1 MKKLSLLFLSVLT
14 FAACS
19 NQKTDTATTAEVAKL
34 DGQSLMPIAVVN
46 VDSILS
52 QYTFAKESNERLIKK
67 QEDSRVNIN
76 TKARQLQNEMVDF
89 QRKLENNAFLSRE
102 RAEQESRRLQQK
114 EADLQ
119 QLDRQLSQDLV
130 TEQQKLS
137 TQLRDSINAAIKAL
151 NKDNKYHLVLSTNSM
166 NDNILYSAPEYDITG
181 DVIEY
186 LNTNYSK

>member
-14 FAACS
+14 FVACS
-19 NQKTDTATTAEVAKL
+19 NQKTDTATAPETAKL

-52 QYTFAKESNERLIKK
+52 QYTFAKESNEKLIKK

-119 QLDRQLSQDLV
+119 QLDRQLSQELV

-151 NKDNKYHLVLSTNSM
+151 NKDNKYHLVLSTNSL

>member
-1 MKKLSLLFLSVLT
+1 MKKLSLLFLSILT
-14 FAACS
+14 FVACS
-19 NQKTDTATTAEVAKL
+19 NQKTDTATAPEAAKL

-52 QYTFAKESNERLIKK
+52 QYTFAKESNEKLIKK

-119 QLDRQLSQDLV
+119 QLDRQLSQELV

-151 NKDNKYHLVLSTNSM
+151 NKDNKYHLVLSTNSL
-166 NDNILYSAPEYDITG
+166 NDNILYSAPEYDITD

>member
-1 MKKLSLLFLSVLT
+1 MKKISLLFLSVLT
-14 FAACS
+14 FVACS
-19 NQKTDTATTAEVAKL
+19 NQKTDTATAPEAAKL

-52 QYTFAKESNERLIKK
+52 QYTFAKESNEKLIKK

-119 QLDRQLSQDLV
+119 QLDRQLSQELV

-151 NKDNKYHLVLSTNSM
+151 NKDNKYHLVLSTNSL

>member
-14 FAACS
+14 FVACS
-19 NQKTDTATTAEVAKL
+19 NQKTDTTTDPEAAKL

-52 QYTFAKESNERLIKK
+52 QYTFAKESNEKLIKK

-119 QLDRQLSQDLV
+119 QLDRQLSQELV

-151 NKDNKYHLVLSTNSM
+151 NKDNKYHLVLSTNSL

>member
-14 FAACS
+14 FVACS
-19 NQKTDTATTAEVAKL
+19 NQKTDTATAPEAAKL

-52 QYTFAKESNERLIKK
+52 QYAFAKESNEKLIKK

-119 QLDRQLSQDLV
+119 QLDRQLSQELV

-151 NKDNKYHLVLSTNSM
+151 NKDNKYHLVLSTNSL

>member
-1 MKKLSLLFLSVLT
+1 MKKISLLFLSVLT
-14 FAACS
+14 FVACS
-19 NQKTDTATTAEVAKL
+19 NQKTDTATAPEAAKL

-52 QYTFAKESNERLIKK
+52 QYTFAKESNEKLIKK

-119 QLDRQLSQDLV
+119 QLDRQLSQELV

-151 NKDNKYHLVLSTNSM
+151 NKDNKYHLVLSTNSL
-166 NDNILYSAPEYDITG
+166 NDNILYSAPEYDITD

>member
-14 FAACS
+14 FVACS
-19 NQKTDTATTAEVAKL
+19 NQKTDTATAPEAAKL

-52 QYTFAKESNERLIKK
+52 QYTFAKESNEKLIKK

-119 QLDRQLSQDLV
+119 QLDRQLSQELV

-151 NKDNKYHLVLSTNSM
+151 NKDNKYHLVLSTNSL
-166 NDNILYSAPEYDITG
+166 NDNILYSAPEYDITD
-181 DVIEY
+181 DVIKY
-186 LNTNYSK
+186 LNTNYCK

>member
-14 FAACS
+14 FVACS
-19 NQKTDTATTAEVAKL
+19 NQKTDTATAPEAAKL

-52 QYTFAKESNERLIKK
+52 QYTFAKESNEKLIKK

-119 QLDRQLSQDLV
+119 QLDRQLSQELI

-151 NKDNKYHLVLSTNSM
+151 NKDNKYHLVLSTNSL

>member
-1 MKKLSLLFLSVLT
+1 MKKLSLLFLSILT
-14 FAACS
+14 FVACS
-19 NQKTDTATTAEVAKL
+19 NQKTDTTTAPEAAKL

-52 QYTFAKESNERLIKK
+52 QYTFAKESNEKLIKK
-67 QEDSRVNIN
+67 QEDSSVNIN

-119 QLDRQLSQDLV
+119 QLDRQLSQELV

-151 NKDNKYHLVLSTNSM
+151 NKDNKYHLVLSTNSL

>member
-14 FAACS
+14 FVACS
-19 NQKTDTATTAEVAKL
+19 NQKTDTATAPEAAKL

-52 QYTFAKESNERLIKK
+52 QYTFAKESNEKLIKK
-67 QEDSRVNIN
+67 QEDSRANIN

-119 QLDRQLSQDLV
+119 QLDRQLSQELV

-151 NKDNKYHLVLSTNSM
+151 NKDNKYHLVLSTNSL

>member
-14 FAACS
+14 FVACS
-19 NQKTDTATTAEVAKL
+19 NQKTDTATAPEAAKL

-52 QYTFAKESNERLIKK
+52 QYTFAKESNEKLIKK

-89 QRKLENNAFLSRE
+89 QRKLENNTFLSRE

-119 QLDRQLSQDLV
+119 QLDRQLSQELV

-151 NKDNKYHLVLSTNSM
+151 NKDNKYHLVLSTNSL

>member
-14 FAACS
+14 FVACS
-19 NQKTDTATTAEVAKL
+19 NQKTDTATAPEAAKL

-46 VDSILS
+46 VGSILS
-52 QYTFAKESNERLIKK
+52 QYTFAKESNEKLIKK

-119 QLDRQLSQDLV
+119 QLDRQLSQELV

-151 NKDNKYHLVLSTNSM
+151 NKDNKYHLVLSTNSL

>member
-14 FAACS
+14 FVACS
-19 NQKTDTATTAEVAKL
+19 NQKTDTATAPEAAKL

-52 QYTFAKESNERLIKK
+52 QYTFAKESNEKLIKK

-119 QLDRQLSQDLV
+119 QLDRQLSQELV

-151 NKDNKYHLVLSTNSM
+151 NKDNKYHLVLSTNSL

-181 DVIEY
+181 DVIKY

>member
-14 FAACS
+14 FVACS
-19 NQKTDTATTAEVAKL
+19 NQKTDTATAPEAAKL

-52 QYTFAKESNERLIKK
+52 QYTFAKESNEKLIKK

-119 QLDRQLSQDLV
+119 QLDRQLSQELV
-130 TEQQKLS
+130 VEQQKLS

-151 NKDNKYHLVLSTNSM
+151 NKDNKYHLVLSTNSL

>member
-1 MKKLSLLFLSVLT
+1 MKKLSLLFLSILT
-14 FAACS
+14 FVACS
-19 NQKTDTATTAEVAKL
+19 NQKTDTATAPEAAKL

-52 QYTFAKESNERLIKK
+52 QYTFAKESNEKLIKK

-119 QLDRQLSQDLV
+119 QLDRQLSQELV

-151 NKDNKYHLVLSTNSM
+151 NKDNKYHLVLSTNSL

>member
-14 FAACS
+14 FVACS
-19 NQKTDTATTAEVAKL
+19 NQKTDTATAPEAAKL

-52 QYTFAKESNERLIKK
+52 QYTFAKESNEKLIKK

-119 QLDRQLSQDLV
+119 QLDRQLSQELV

-151 NKDNKYHLVLSTNSM
+151 NKDNKYHLVLSTNSL
-166 NDNILYSAPEYDITG
+166 NDNILYSAPEYDITD

>member
-14 FAACS
+14 FVACS
-19 NQKTDTATTAEVAKL
+19 NQKTDTATAPEAAKL

-52 QYTFAKESNERLIKK
+52 QYTFAKESNEKLIKK

-76 TKARQLQNEMVDF
+76 TKARQLQNEMADF

-119 QLDRQLSQDLV
+119 QLDRQLSQELV

-151 NKDNKYHLVLSTNSM
+151 NKDNKYHLVLSTNSL

-181 DVIEY
+181 DVIKY

>member
-1 MKKLSLLFLSVLT
+1 MKKLSLLFLSILT
-14 FAACS
+14 FVACS
-19 NQKTDTATTAEVAKL
+19 NQKTDTATAPETAKL

-52 QYTFAKESNERLIKK
+52 QYTFAKESNEKLIKK

-119 QLDRQLSQDLV
+119 QLDRQLSQELV

-151 NKDNKYHLVLSTNSM
+151 NKDNKYHLVLSTNSL

>member
-1 MKKLSLLFLSVLT
+1 MKKLSLLFIVVLT

-19 NQKTDTATTAEVAKL
+19 NSKEDKTEAPAGAKL
-34 DGQSLMPIAVVN
+34 EGQSLMPIAVIN

-119 QLDRQLSQDLV
+119 QLDRQLSQELV
-130 TEQQKLS
+130 VEQQKLS
-137 TQLRDSINAAIKAL
+137 TQLRDSINSAIKAL

-166 NDNILYSAPEYDITG
+166 NDNILFSAPEYDITNE
-181 DVIEY
+181 VITH
-186 LNTNYSK
+186 LNANYKK

>member
-1 MKKLSLLFLSVLT
+1 ML
-14 FAACS
+14 
-19 NQKTDTATTAEVAKL
+19 
-34 DGQSLMPIAVVN
+34 
-46 VDSILS
+46 
-52 QYTFAKESNERLIKK
+52 KK

-119 QLDRQLSQDLV
+119 QLDRQLSQELV

-151 NKDNKYHLVLSTNSM
+151 NKDNKYHLVLSTNSL

>member
-14 FAACS
+14 FVACS
-19 NQKTDTATTAEVAKL
+19 NQKTDTTTAPEAAKL

-52 QYTFAKESNERLIKK
+52 QYTFAKESNEKLIKK

-119 QLDRQLSQDLV
+119 QLDRQLSQELV

-151 NKDNKYHLVLSTNSM
+151 NKDNKYHLVLSTNSL
-166 NDNILYSAPEYDITG
+166 NDNILYSAPEYDITD
-181 DVIEY
+181 DVIKY

>member
-14 FAACS
+14 FVACS
-19 NQKTDTATTAEVAKL
+19 NQKTDTATAPEAAKL

-52 QYTFAKESNERLIKK
+52 QYTFAKESNEKLIKE

-76 TKARQLQNEMVDF
+76 TKARQLQNEMADF
-89 QRKLENNAFLSRE
+89 QRKLENNAFSSRE

-119 QLDRQLSQDLV
+119 QLDRQLSQELV
-130 TEQQKLS
+130 TEQQKLN
-137 TQLRDSINAAIKAL
+137 T
-151 NKDNKYHLVLSTNSM
+151 HLS
-166 NDNILYSAPEYDITG
+166 
-181 DVIEY
+181 
-186 LNTNYSK
+186 

>member
-14 FAACS
+14 FVACS
-19 NQKTDTATTAEVAKL
+19 NQKTDTATAPEAAKL
-34 DGQSLMPIAVVN
+34 DGQSVMPIAVVN

-52 QYTFAKESNERLIKK
+52 QYTFAKESNEKLIKK

-76 TKARQLQNEMVDF
+76 TKARQLQNEMADF

-119 QLDRQLSQDLV
+119 QLDRQLSQELV

-137 TQLRDSINAAIKAL
+137 TQLRDRINAAIKAL
-151 NKDNKYHLVLSTNSM
+151 NKDNKYHLVLSTNSL

-181 DVIEY
+181 DVIKY

>member
-1 MKKLSLLFLSVLT
+1 MKKLSLLFLSILT
-14 FAACS
+14 FVACS
-19 NQKTDTATTAEVAKL
+19 NQKTDTATAPEAAKL

-52 QYTFAKESNERLIKK
+52 QYTFAKESNEKLIKK

-119 QLDRQLSQDLV
+119 QLDRQLSQELV

-151 NKDNKYHLVLSTNSM
+151 NKDNKYHLVLSTNSL

-186 LNTNYSK
+186 LNTNYSN

>member
-1 MKKLSLLFLSVLT
+1 MKKLSLLFLVVLT

-19 NQKTDTATTAEVAKL
+19 NPKTDTTTPEVAKL
-34 DGQSLMPIAVVN
+34 DGQSLMPIAVIN

-76 TKARQLQNEMVDF
+76 TKARQLQNEMADF

-119 QLDRQLSQDLV
+119 QLDRQLSQELV
-130 TEQQKLS
+130 VEQQKLS
-137 TQLRDSINAAIKAL
+137 TQLRDSINAAIKTL

-166 NDNILYSAPEYDITG
+166 NDNILFTAPEYDITNE
-181 DVIEY
+181 VLTY
-186 LNTNYSK
+186 LNTNYKK

>member
-1 MKKLSLLFLSVLT
+1 MKKLSLLIIVVLT

-19 NQKTDTATTAEVAKL
+19 NSKEDNTDAPIGAKL
-34 DGQSLMPIAVVN
+34 EGQSLMPIAVIN

-119 QLDRQLSQDLV
+119 QLDRQLSQELV
-130 TEQQKLS
+130 VEQQKLS
-137 TQLRDSINAAIKAL
+137 TQLRDSINAAIKTL

-166 NDNILYSAPEYDITG
+166 NDNILFTAPEYDITNE
-181 DVIEY
+181 VLTY
-186 LNTNYSK
+186 LNTNYKK

>member
-14 FAACS
+14 FVACS
-19 NQKTDTATTAEVAKL
+19 NQKTDTATAPEAAKL

-52 QYTFAKESNERLIKK
+52 QYTFAKESNEKLIKK

-119 QLDRQLSQDLV
+119 QLDRQLSQELV

-151 NKDNKYHLVLSTNSM
+151 NKDNKYHLVLSTNSL

>member
-14 FAACS
+14 LVACS
-19 NQKTDTATTAEVAKL
+19 NQKTDTATAPEAAKL

-52 QYTFAKESNERLIKK
+52 QYTFAKESNEKLIKK

-119 QLDRQLSQDLV
+119 QLDRQLSQELV

-151 NKDNKYHLVLSTNSM
+151 NKDNKYHLVLSTNSL

>member
-14 FAACS
+14 FVACS
-19 NQKTDTATTAEVAKL
+19 NQKTDTATAPEAAKL

-52 QYTFAKESNERLIKK
+52 QYTFAKESNEKLIKK

-119 QLDRQLSQDLV
+119 QLDRQLSQELV
-130 TEQQKLS
+130 AEQQKLS

-151 NKDNKYHLVLSTNSM
+151 NKDNKYHLVLSTNSL

>member
-14 FAACS
+14 FVACS
-19 NQKTDTATTAEVAKL
+19 NQKTDTATISEAAKL
-34 DGQSLMPIAVVN
+34 DGQSVMPIAVVN

-52 QYTFAKESNERLIKK
+52 QYTFAKESNEKLIKK

-119 QLDRQLSQDLV
+119 QLDRQLSQELV

-151 NKDNKYHLVLSTNSM
+151 NKDNKYHLVLSTNSL

>member
-14 FAACS
+14 FVACS
-19 NQKTDTATTAEVAKL
+19 NQKTDTATAPEAAKL
-34 DGQSLMPIAVVN
+34 DGQSLMPKAVVN

-52 QYTFAKESNERLIKK
+52 QYTFAKESNEKLIKK

-76 TKARQLQNEMVDF
+76 TKARQLQNEMADF

-119 QLDRQLSQDLV
+119 QLDRQLSQELV

-151 NKDNKYHLVLSTNSM
+151 NKDNKYHLVLSTNSL

>member
-14 FAACS
+14 FLACS
-19 NQKTDTATTAEVAKL
+19 NQKTDTATAPEAAKL

-52 QYTFAKESNERLIKK
+52 QYTFAKESNEKLIKK

-119 QLDRQLSQDLV
+119 QLDRQLSQELV

-151 NKDNKYHLVLSTNSM
+151 NKDNKYHLVLSTNSL

>member
-1 MKKLSLLFLSVLT
+1 MKKLSLLFLSILT
-14 FAACS
+14 FVACS
-19 NQKTDTATTAEVAKL
+19 NQKTDTTTAPEAAKL

-52 QYTFAKESNERLIKK
+52 QYTFAKESNEKLIKK

-119 QLDRQLSQDLV
+119 QLDRQLSQELV

-151 NKDNKYHLVLSTNSM
+151 NKDNKYHLVLSTNSL

>member
-14 FAACS
+14 FVACS
-19 NQKTDTATTAEVAKL
+19 NQKTDTATAPEAAKL

-52 QYTFAKESNERLIKK
+52 QYTFAKESNEKLIKK

-76 TKARQLQNEMVDF
+76 TKARQLQNEMADF

-119 QLDRQLSQDLV
+119 QLDRQLSQELV

-151 NKDNKYHLVLSTNSM
+151 NKDNKYHLVLSTNSL

>member
-14 FAACS
+14 FVACS
-19 NQKTDTATTAEVAKL
+19 NQKTDTATAPEAAKL

-52 QYTFAKESNERLIKK
+52 QYTFAKESNEKLIKK

-119 QLDRQLSQDLV
+119 QLDRQLSQELV

-151 NKDNKYHLVLSTNSM
+151 NKDNKYHLVLSTNSL
-166 NDNILYSAPEYDITG
+166 NDNILYSASEYDITG

>member
-1 MKKLSLLFLSVLT
+1 MKKLSLLFLSILT
-14 FAACS
+14 FVACS
-19 NQKTDTATTAEVAKL
+19 NQKTDTATAPEAAKL

-52 QYTFAKESNERLIKK
+52 QYTFAKESNEKLIKK

-119 QLDRQLSQDLV
+119 QLDRQLSQELV

-151 NKDNKYHLVLSTNSM
+151 NKDNKYHLVLSTNSL
-166 NDNILYSAPEYDITG
+166 NDNILYSAPEYDITD
-181 DVIEY
+181 DVIKY

>member
-1 MKKLSLLFLSVLT
+1 MKKLSLLIIVVLT

-19 NQKTDTATTAEVAKL
+19 NSKEDNTDAPTGAKL
-34 DGQSLMPIAVVN
+34 EGQSLMPIAVIN

-119 QLDRQLSQDLV
+119 QLDRQLSQELV
-130 TEQQKLS
+130 VEQQKLS
-137 TQLRDSINAAIKAL
+137 TQLRDSINAAIKTL

-166 NDNILYSAPEYDITG
+166 NDNILFTAPEYDITNE
-181 DVIEY
+181 VLTY
-186 LNTNYSK
+186 LNTNYKK